1 MPRVPAVHSGEVVR
15 VALTRGLLALTAA
28 ALAPGCT
35 SSSDM
40 WMAPRDRSG
49 EWGTSGG
56 AEPLRYGRS
65 THVPS
70 NYGTRAPQAP
80 PPAHVAMTVPPP
92 RTQSRSAV
100 HSTHRPLAAAPASA
114 AGLPAPYA
122 SSSPA
127 TPAASVPART
137 VAMHGRGGSGV
148 DSLNAR
154 EAGIRDRY
162 FDLRSVRD
170 RNIALAS
177 ALAAWE
183 RSRSAEDAGRAQSAF
198 NGYKEARMGK
208 FGTAVAAL
216 CLAGC
221 SSVAAEIRSLNAEEK
236 ELAGQIQLL
245 QDERKAIIALA
256 SALQVNEMEG
266 TARSEAAVEKARAEL
281 ARAAAKN

>member
-1 MPRVPAVHSGEVVR
+1 MARVPAVVPVDVMR
-15 VALTRGLLALTAA
+15 AALLRSVLALTAA
-28 ALAPGCT
+28 AVAPGCT

-49 EWGTSGG
+49 EWGTSSG
-56 AEPLRYGRS
+56 AGPARYMPSTYAPRTLPARPPTRVA
-65 THVPS
+65 THVP
-70 NYGTRAPQAP
+70 P
-80 PPAHVAMTVPPP
+80 PPP
-92 RTQSRSAV
+92 RMQPRPTA
-100 HSTHRPLAAAPASA
+100 HSPHRPLAAAPAPA
-114 AGLPAPYA
+114 AGLPSRHA
-122 SSSPA
+122 SPNTA
-127 TPAASVPART
+127 TPPAAVPART
-137 VAMHGRGGSGV
+137 VAMNGRGGSDV
-148 DSLNAR
+148 ASLNVR

-162 FDLRSVRD
+162 FDLRNVRD
-170 RNIALAS
+170 RNIALSS

-183 RSRSAEDAGRAQSAF
+183 RSRSAEDAERAQSAF
-198 NGYKEARMGK
+198 NGYKEARMGR

-236 ELAGQIQLL
+236 ELAAQIQLL